1 MWVYKGREVVLS
13 VFQSLE
19 QPMGGLAFLVGVSPA
34 FLVGVSPDVGRVS
47 AVPLYYNVILLISR
61 TVSWS
66 HNTVENFLKFMLT
79 LNICLLCFH

>member
-19 QPMGGLAFLVGVSPA
+19 QPMGGLAFLVGVSP
-34 FLVGVSPDVGRVS
+34 DVGRVS
-47 AVPLYYNVILLISR
+47 AVPLYYNVLLLISR